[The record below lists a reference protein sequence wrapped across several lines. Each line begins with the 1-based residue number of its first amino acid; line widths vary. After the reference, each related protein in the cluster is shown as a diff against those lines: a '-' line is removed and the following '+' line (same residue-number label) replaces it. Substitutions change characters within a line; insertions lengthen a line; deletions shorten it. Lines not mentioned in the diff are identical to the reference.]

1 MKSYRFNA
9 CHSKTREI
17 NMDADKIR
25 AGLIGLGKS
34 ELLQIV
40 DDAADVEDLADFVV
54 ELYTDKELDE
64 ILAS

>member
-1 MKSYRFNA
+1 
-9 CHSKTREI
+9 
-17 NMDADKIR
+17 MDADKIR